1 MLQKKTAH
9 WLFVMLHG
17 RDILILFQVIALQDK
32 NEKNIYIYKN
42 SALSQMR
49 VVSVSMRK
57 QWNIA

>member
-1 MLQKKTAH
+1 
-9 WLFVMLHG
+9 MLHG